1 MNQLEVHIMGQSY
14 VLTCP
19 PEGESQLRD
28 AASRVDSVMC
38 RIRDAGKA
46 RVRDRIAVLAALNL
60 AFELAQS
67 DLPGTQFKKDP
78 YRLETEENLERNR
91 VSEAVMQAVL
101 QRLDSALAMAIPA
114 SAIDFSSLSHNR
126 LR

>member
-19 PEGESQLRD
+19 PEGESQLRN
-28 AASRVDSVMC
+28 AASRVDTVMC
-38 RIRDAGKA
+38 RIRDTGKA

-67 DLPGTQFKKDP
+67 NKLGDHVKNDTYQLSSDNQPEK
-78 YRLETEENLERNR
+78 NAA
-91 VSEAVMQAVL
+91 SEVVL
-101 QRLDSALAMAIPA
+101 QSMLLRLDGALSLAIPA
-114 SAIDFSSLSHNR
+114 LGHT
-126 LR
+126 L

>member
-14 VLTCP
+14 LLTCP
-19 PEGESQLRD
+19 PEGESQLRN

-67 DLPGTQFKKDP
+67 NKLGDHVKNDAQQLP
-78 YRLETEENLERNR
+78 TENQPDINKA
-91 VSEAVMQAVL
+91 SEAVLQSVL
-101 QRLDSALAMAIPA
+101 QRLDSALLLAIPA
-114 SAIDFSSLSHNR
+114 LGHTDRKSVV
-126 LR
+126 

>member
-19 PEGESQLRD
+19 PEGEDQLRD
-28 AASRVDSVMC
+28 AASRVDRVMC
-38 RIRDAGKA
+38 RIRDTGKA
-46 RVRDRIAVLAALNL
+46 RVRDRIAVLTALNL

-67 DLPGTQFKKDP
+67 DLPDTPFKKDP
-78 YRLETEENLERNR
+78 YLLETEENIEKNR
-91 VSEAVMQAVL
+91 ASEAILKAVL
-101 QRLDSALAMAIPA
+101 QRLDSALALPIPV
-114 SAIDFSSLSHNR
+114 SAIDFSSVLHNR

>member
-14 VLTCP
+14 LLTCP
-19 PEGESQLRD
+19 PEGESQLRN
-28 AASRVDSVMC
+28 AASRVDGVMC

-67 DLPGTQFKKDP
+67 NKFGDHIKNDAQQLP
-78 YRLETEENLERNR
+78 TENQPDTNEA
-91 VSEAVMQAVL
+91 SEAVVQSVL
-101 QRLDSALAMAIPA
+101 QRLDSALSLAIPT
-114 SAIDFSSLSHNR
+114 LSHNPNTI
-126 LR
+126 